1 MNNRVSNLTS
11 VSRLVSP
18 IVGKVLHKLDGFHLL
33 DAQQEVFY
41 GMVQVLHSIFHVYLG
56 IHNHVGEEGL
66 CGNNI

>member
-41 GMVQVLHSIFHVYLG
+41 GKVQVLH
-56 IHNHVGEEGL
+56 
-66 CGNNI
+66 